1 MGTGSCICEHCGTAF
16 TPASSRAEEAG
27 ARHDRDRDRY
37 CCRGCEYVAALIRD
51 QGFDRYYDL
60 KQNAATAPV
69 RSRPFEE
76 HDFAWLEPL
85 VTAAETKSEHSSS
98 NDNTAELDCAV
109 EGISC
114 IGCVWLI
121 DRLFERHAGAIRA
134 AANPANGRLHL
145 EWQRGAC
152 DIAAYLKELAT
163 FGYVAAPVAAGSRD
177 SSPERRG
184 LAGRMGLC
192 GAFMLNA
199 MGFSLPTYLG
209 MPADFEFA
217 GLFRLIAFTSA
228 TLAMLV
234 GGGYFITR
242 AWRALKAGALHIDLP
257 IALGLVAAYLGSI
270 AGWAAGEEK
279 LLYFDFVATFVF
291 LMLVGR
297 YVQTAAVEKN
307 RLRLVRRSPLPESV
321 RSGDALLPI
330 AALEPGTTFEFEP
343 GKALPV
349 SSCLSEGIAEVSLE
363 WIHGEADP
371 VTLLPGARLPAG
383 AILLGRQPV
392 TVTAD
397 ETWADSLISKLIAD
411 TTGDRGSPVFQRLLK
426 VYLAVVLVLGVAVF
440 AAWTVGGD
448 VRTGLQ
454 AMISV
459 FVVSC
464 PCALGVAVPLADEWA
479 AARLARAGAFVRRA
493 SLWPRLR
500 RVKHVIFDKT
510 GTLTLER
517 PLLENPA
524 AVDALDDHAAL
535 ALARLTRGSLHPV
548 SRTLLETLGNRGQ
561 RLLEVLGPVDV
572 TEIPGHGVRITM
584 EDGYWFLGKGEQ
596 GTELHHDGVL
606 VAAFT
611 FRDSL
616 RPGATEALR
625 HLEKRGLSIHI
636 LSGDSPLKVARLAH
650 ALGLPYDQALGGL
663 SPEEKCRSVQAL
675 DRQDTLYVG
684 DGANDSLAFDA
695 AFVTGTPVVDR
706 SLLESKADFYALGSG
721 LAYLAEAFAAAD
733 GRARGVRRAFAFA
746 LSYNLAV
753 VALSATAHMSPLLA
767 AVLMPL
773 SSVVSILLVASG
785 KGKKTRGV
793 ELTRSDVYGRDV
805 ARKEEPQRSRFR
817 FRLRFSSRTRHDPST
832 EPSDQ
837 AVRSHPA

>member
-1 MGTGSCICEHCGTAF
+1 MSTGACVCEHCGTAF
-16 TPASSRAEEAG
+16 TPSRSRVEAG
-27 ARHDRDRDRY
+27 AREERF
-37 CCRGCEYVAALIRD
+37 CCRGCEFVAALIHE

-60 KQNAATAPV
+60 KQDAATAPV

-76 HDFAWLEPL
+76 HDFGWLGPL
-85 VTAAETKSEHSSS
+85 VAAAESGS
-98 NDNTAELDCAV
+98 NNGTAAELDCAV

-152 DIAAYLKELAT
+152 DVTAYLKELAT
-163 FGYVAAPVAAGSRD
+163 FGYVAAPVVAGSRE

-192 GAFMLNA
+192 GAFALNA

-234 GGGYFITR
+234 GGGYFVSR
-242 AWRALKAGALHIDLP
+242 AWRALKVGALHIDLP
-257 IALGLVAAYLGSI
+257 IALGLIAAYLGSI
-270 AGWAAGEEK
+270 AGWVVGQEK

-307 RLRLVRRSPLPESV
+307 RLRLVRRSPLPEAV
-321 RSGDALLPI
+321 RSGDKMVAI
-330 AALEPGTTFEFEP
+330 GELEPGTAFELEP

-349 SSCLSEGIAEVSLE
+349 SACLSDGMAEVSLE

-371 VTLLPGARLPAG
+371 VTVLPGARLPAG
-383 AILLGRQPV
+383 AILLGRQAV

-411 TTGDRGSPVFQRLLK
+411 ATGDRGSPVFQRLLRI
-426 VYLAVVLVLGVAVF
+426 YLGVVLVIGVAVF
-440 AAWTVGGD
+440 AVWAMGGD
-448 VRTGLQ
+448 VSTGLQ

-479 AARLARAGAFVRRA
+479 AARLSRGGAFVRRA

-517 PLLENPA
+517 PLLENPG

-548 SRTLLETLGNRGQ
+548 SRTLLESLGNRGQ
-561 RLLEVLGPVDV
+561 RLLEVLGPIEVE
-572 TEIPGHGVRITM
+572 EIPGQGVRLGA
-584 EDGYWFLGKGEQ
+584 EDGEWFLGKGEQ
-596 GTELHHDGVL
+596 GTELRHDGVL

-616 RPGATEALR
+616 RPGAAEALR

-636 LSGDSPLKVARLAH
+636 LSGDSPLKVTRLAH
-650 ALGLPYDQALGGL
+650 ALGIPYDQALGGL
-663 SPEEKCRSVQAL
+663 SPEEKCRRVKAL

-684 DGANDSLAFDA
+684 DGANDSLAFDV

-785 KGKKTRGV
+785 KMQRV
-793 ELTRSDVYGRDV
+793 ELSKPTDYGRHV
-805 ARKEEPQRSRFR
+805 IPKEV
-817 FRLRFSSRTRHDPST
+817 RTRH
-832 EPSDQ
+832 EPRDQ
-837 AVRSHPA
+837 AVRSHSA

>member
-1 MGTGSCICEHCGTAF
+1 MVDFALEPQLPGMSVCEHCGTAF
-16 TPASSRAEEAG
+16 TPRAEGEK
-27 ARHDRDRDRY
+27 Y
-37 CCRGCEYVAALIRD
+37 CCRGCDYVASMIRD
-51 QGFDRYYDL
+51 QGFGRYYDL
-60 KQNAATAPV
+60 KQDATGTPV
-69 RSRPFEE
+69 RSRPFED
-76 HDFAWLEPL
+76 HDFAWLAP
-85 VTAAETKSEHSSS
+85 AAEAAEAQAR
-98 NDNTAELDCAV
+98 DGMVELDCAV

-121 DRLFERHAGAIRA
+121 ERLFERHDGAVRA

-152 DIAAYLKELAT
+152 DVDAFARELAG
-163 FGYVAAPVAAGSRD
+163 FGYVVAPATGGRQSQ
-177 SSPERRG
+177 ERRN

-192 GAFMLNA
+192 GAFALNA
-199 MGFSLPTYLG
+199 MAFSLPHYLG
-209 MPADFEFA
+209 MPSDFEFA
-217 GLFRLIAFTSA
+217 GLFRLIAFGSA
-228 TLAMLV
+228 SMAMLA
-234 GGGYFITR
+234 GGSYFITR
-242 AWRALKAGALHIDLP
+242 AWRALKSGALHIDLP
-257 IALGLVAAYLGSI
+257 IALGLIAAYLGSI
-270 AGWAAGEEK
+270 AGWMAGQES

-291 LMLVGR
+291 LMLLGR
-297 YVQTAAVEKN
+297 HVQTAAVEKN

-321 RSGDALLPI
+321 QSGDAMVATADLT
-330 AALEPGTTFEFEP
+330 PGMSFQFEP

-349 SSCLSEGIAEVSLE
+349 SSCLSDGVAEVSLE

-383 AILLGRQPV
+383 AILLGRQAV

-397 ETWADSLISKLIAD
+397 ETWADSLISKLTAD
-411 TTGDRGSPVFQRLLK
+411 TSGDRGSPVFQRLLK
-426 VYLAVVLVLGVAVF
+426 VYLAVVIVLGLAVF
-440 AAWTVGGD
+440 AGWSAAGD
-448 VRTGLQ
+448 WRTGLQ

-517 PLLENPA
+517 PVLVNPA
-524 AVDALDDHAAL
+524 SVDGLDDLSAL

-548 SRTLLETLGNRGQ
+548 SRTLLEALGARGQ
-561 RLLEVLGPVDV
+561 RLLETLGPVAV
-572 TEIPGHGVRITM
+572 NETPGLGVDCRG
-584 EDGYWFLGKGEQ
+584 EDGEWFLGKGER
-596 GTELHHDGVL
+596 GTELRHDGEL
-606 VAAFT
+606 VAWFT

-616 RPGATEALR
+616 RPGAAEAVR
-625 HLEKRGLSIHI
+625 RLERRGLSAHI
-636 LSGDSPLKVARLAH
+636 LSGDAPEKVARLAA
-650 ALGLPYDQALGGL
+650 ALGLVPSQAIGGL
-663 SPEEKCRSVQAL
+663 SPEEKSARVKAL
-675 DRQDTLYVG
+675 DHQDTLYLG

-721 LAYLAEAFAAAD
+721 LAYLGEAFAAAD
-733 GRARGVRRAFAFA
+733 ARARGVRRAFAFA

-753 VALSATAHMSPLLA
+753 VALSATAHMNPLLA

-785 KGKKTRGV
+785 
-793 ELTRSDVYGRDV
+793 
-805 ARKEEPQRSRFR
+805 
-817 FRLRFSSRTRHDPST
+817 SRTPWVALSRGSRYARAGTPNQDPT
-832 EPSDQ
+832 HHEPGEQ

>member
-1 MGTGSCICEHCGTAF
+1 MKASASASTCVCDHCGTAF
-16 TPASSRAEEAG
+16 TPTVRGSEDRA
-27 ARHDRDRDRY
+27 RDRY
-37 CCRGCEYVAALIRD
+37 CCRGCEYVATLIRD

-60 KQNAATAPV
+60 KQDVATAPV
-69 RSRPFEE
+69 RSRPFED
-76 HDFAWLEPL
+76 HDFAWLRPL
-85 VTAAETKSEHSSS
+85 VDAAEAREG
-98 NDNTAELDCAV
+98 NDAAQLDCAI

-121 DRLFERHAGAIRA
+121 DRLFERHDGAIRA

-145 EWQRGAC
+145 EWQRGSC
-152 DIAAYLKELAT
+152 DVGAYLKELAS
-163 FGYVAAPVAAGSRD
+163 FGYVAAPAAAGSRD
-177 SSPERRG
+177 TSPERRG

-192 GAFMLNA
+192 GAFALNA

-234 GGGYFITR
+234 GGGFFISR
-242 AWRALKAGALHIDLP
+242 AWRALRIGTLHIDLP
-257 IALGLVAAYLGSI
+257 IALGLIAAYLGSI
-270 AGWAAGEEK
+270 AGWAAGEER

-291 LMLVGR
+291 LMLLGR

-330 AALEPGTTFEFEP
+330 SSLQPGTRFQLEP

-349 SSCLSEGIAEVSLE
+349 SACLSDGTAEVSLE

-371 VTLLPGARLPAG
+371 VILHPGSRLPAG
-383 AILLGRQPV
+383 AILLGRRPV

-397 ETWADSLISKLIAD
+397 ETWADSLISKLVAD
-411 TTGDRGSPVFQRLLK
+411 AFGDRGSPVFQRLLK
-426 VYLAVVLVLGVAVF
+426 IYLGVVLVTGVAVF
-440 AAWTVGGD
+440 AFWAMGGD
-448 VRTGLQ
+448 ARTGLQ

-500 RVKHVIFDKT
+500 RVKHVVFDKT

-524 AVDALDDHAAL
+524 AVDALGDHAAL

-548 SRTLLETLGNRGQ
+548 SRTLLEALGNRGQ
-561 RLLEVLGPVDV
+561 RLLEALGPVEV
-572 TEIPGHGVRITM
+572 TEIPGQGVRATM
-584 EDGYWFLGKGEQ
+584 ETGEWFLGKSSQRQ
-596 GTELHHDGVL
+596 GTELRHDGSL
-606 VAAFT
+606 IAAFT
-611 FRDSL
+611 FSDAL
-616 RPGATEALR
+616 RPGAADALR
-625 HLEKRGLSIHI
+625 HLERRGLSIHI
-636 LSGDSPLKVARLAH
+636 LSGDSPLKVASLARS
-650 ALGLPYDQALGGL
+650 LGLPYDQSHGGL
-663 SPEEKCRSVQAL
+663 SPEEKCRAVQAL

-706 SLLESKADFYALGSG
+706 SLLESKSDFYALGSC
-721 LAYLAEAFAAAD
+721 LAWLPEAFAAAD
-733 GRARGVRRAFAFA
+733 ARAHGVRRAFIFA
-746 LSYNLAV
+746 LSYNLVV

-773 SSVVSILLVASG
+773 SSVVSILLVAFR
-785 KGKKTRGV
+785 TRMI
-793 ELTRSDVYGRDV
+793 ELHRTHDYGRDV
-805 ARKEEPQRSRFR
+805 IRKEEGSPS
-817 FRLRFSSRTRHDPST
+817 RLRFSSRTRH
-832 EPSDQ
+832 EPKSGDQ
-837 AVRSHPA
+837 AVRSHLA

>member
-1 MGTGSCICEHCGTAF
+1 MSVCEHCGTAF
-16 TPASSRAEEAG
+16 TPRAEGE
-27 ARHDRDRDRY
+27 RY
-37 CCRGCEYVAALIRD
+37 CCRGCDYVASMIRD
-51 QGFDRYYDL
+51 QGFGRYYDL
-60 KQNAATAPV
+60 KQDAPATPV

-76 HDFAWLEPL
+76 HDFAWLAPAAA
-85 VTAAETKSEHSSS
+85 AAEDKAGAGLVEF
-98 NDNTAELDCAV
+98 DCAV

-121 DRLFERHAGAIRA
+121 ERLFERHDGAVRA

-145 EWQRGAC
+145 EWQRGGC
-152 DIAAYLKELAT
+152 DLDAFARELAG
-163 FGYVAAPVAAGSRD
+163 FGYVIAPAGGGQQSQ
-177 SSPERRG
+177 ERRN
-184 LAGRMGLC
+184 LAGRLGLC
-192 GAFMLNA
+192 GAFALNA
-199 MGFSLPTYLG
+199 MAFSLPHYLG
-209 MPADFEFA
+209 MPSDFEFA
-217 GLFRLIAFTSA
+217 GLFRLIGFASA
-228 TLAMLV
+228 TLAMLS

-242 AWRALKAGALHIDLP
+242 AWRALKSGTLHIDLP
-257 IALGLVAAYLGSI
+257 IALGLLAAYLGSI
-270 AGWAAGEEK
+270 AGWLAGEEK
-279 LLYFDFVATFVF
+279 LMYFDFVATFVF
-291 LMLVGR
+291 LMLLGR

-321 RSGDALLPI
+321 RAGDTLVATTNLQ
-330 AALEPGTTFEFEP
+330 PGTRFLFEP

-349 SSCLSEGIAEVSLE
+349 SSCLSEGVAEVSLE

-397 ETWADSLISKLIAD
+397 ETWADSLISKLTAD
-411 TTGDRGSPVFQRLLK
+411 SSGDRGSPVFQRLLK
-426 VYLAVVLVLGVAVF
+426 VYLAVVIVVGIAVF
-440 AAWTVGGD
+440 AGWSMAGAW
-448 VRTGLQ
+448 RTGLQ

-479 AARLARAGAFVRRA
+479 AARLARGGAFVRRA

-517 PLLENPA
+517 PELVNPA
-524 AVDALDDHAAL
+524 AVEGLDDLAAL
-535 ALARLTRGSLHPV
+535 ALARLTRGSLHPLA
-548 SRTLLETLGNRGQ
+548 RTLLEALGSRGQ
-561 RLLEVLGPVDV
+561 RLLETLGTVAVRDF
-572 TEIPGHGVRITM
+572 PGVGVRCTS
-584 EDGYWFLGKGEQ
+584 EDGEWYLGKGEQ
-596 GTELHHDGVL
+596 GTELRHGDET

-616 RPGATEALR
+616 RPGAAEAIR
-625 HLEKRGLSIHI
+625 RLERRGLSVHI
-636 LSGDSPLKVARLAH
+636 LSGDAPEKVARLAR
-650 ALGLPYDQALGGL
+650 ALGLNADQAIGGL
-663 SPEEKCRSVQAL
+663 SPEEKAARVTAL
-675 DRQDTLYVG
+675 DRQDTLYLG

-733 GRARGVRRAFAFA
+733 ARARGVRRAFGFA

-753 VALSATAHMSPLLA
+753 VALSASAHMNPLLA

-785 KGKKTRGV
+785 TGPRPRKSLRAAGPAKADFG
-793 ELTRSDVYGRDV
+793 
-805 ARKEEPQRSRFR
+805 ARR
-817 FRLRFSSRTRHDPST
+817 
-832 EPSDQ
+832 
-837 AVRSHPA
+837 AVPGPN